1 MSEFF
6 QAAISPLNL
15 PFTILLG
22 LMLLYWIF
30 VISGAADADWMPDM
44 DMDADDGGE
53 LFSSLTEMLNIGEVP
68 FMMVLS
74 ILVLNCWT
82 FSMVANHYLNPAQ
95 SVLLGTGL
103 FVINIVL
110 GFFATVLI
118 TRAVVKIIGPIS
130 REDKSDQQILY
141 RTGTVVTSQ
150 VNDRV
155 GQVDILT
162 KGSPI
167 RINARTQRDVIFV
180 KGDKVLVFDEDKEKG
195 VYFVEKYEEE

>member
-6 QAAISPLNL
+6 HAAISPLNL
-15 PFTILLG
+15 PFTILMG

-30 VISGAADADWMPDM
+30 VIVGAADMDWMPDM
-44 DMDADDGGE
+44 DMDMDDGGE

-68 FMMVLS
+68 VMMVLS
-74 ILVLNCWT
+74 IMVLSCWT
-82 FSMVANHYLNPAQ
+82 LSMLANHYLNPAQ
-95 SVLLGTGL
+95 SILLGTGL

-110 GFFATVLI
+110 GFFATVLM
-118 TRAVVKIIGPIS
+118 TRAVVKIFGPMS

-150 VNDRV
+150 VNASV
-155 GQVDILT
+155 GQVDIHT
-162 KGSPI
+162 KGSVI
-167 RINARTQRDVIFV
+167 RINARTQRDVIFL

-195 VYFVEKYEEE
+195 IYFVEKYEEE

>member
-6 QAAISPLNL
+6 HAAISPLNL
-15 PFTILLG
+15 PFTILMG

-30 VISGAADADWMPDM
+30 VILGAADMDWMPDM
-44 DMDADDGGE
+44 DMDMDDGGE
-53 LFSSLTEMLNIGEVP
+53 VFSSLTEMLNIGEVP
-68 FMMVLS
+68 FMMVISIMVLS
-74 ILVLNCWT
+74 CWT
-82 FSMVANHYLNPAQ
+82 FSMLGNHYLNPAQ

-118 TRAVVKIIGPIS
+118 TRAVVKIVGPMG

-141 RTGTVVTSQ
+141 RTGIVVTSQ
-150 VNDRV
+150 VNASV
-155 GQVDILT
+155 GQVDIQT

-195 VYFVEKYEEE
+195 IYFVEKYEEE